1 MMSKHPLDLP
11 PGRKLTKDE
20 VAEALRLAVIAELDA
35 INLYLQIARSADIDG
50 VRKLFED
57 IAREEKT
64 HVGEFLAMLKSLD
77 PEQVEELKAGA
88 KEAEELTGIKVPD
101 PEGGPQTNTASS
113 GSFEDAVANEA
124 RKLVDSARVLTKKL
138 PVVVLGRGT
147 DSVSFER
154 AGEKVERIVI
164 SLSDLSFRFRVS
176 QKALDSALRTG
187 QSIDMPEATKASL
200 DLAVAEEKLISEALL
215 REGAVRLH
223 LGSWD
228 EPGASVHDVAR
239 GVAELARRGYRRPY
253 LLVVSLTRYAK
264 LLSVSEKTGVT
275 DLERVRML
283 VDEVVAT
290 PAVPDDKVL
299 IVSAV
304 PEVLDVVYGG
314 RSEVD
319 YIGPED
325 GHHVFRVWSSI
336 AVRVRVPDGLVVME
350 EKQSK
355 HE

>member
-20 VAEALRLAVIAELDA
+20 IADALRLAIIAELDA
-35 INLYLQIARSADIDG
+35 INLYLQIARSAEVDS
-50 VRKLFED
+50 VRKIFED

-64 HVGEFLAMLKSLD
+64 HVGEFLAMLKNID

-88 KEAEELTGIKVPD
+88 REVEELTGVRVPD
-101 PEGGPQTNTASS
+101 PESGSQVSTASS
-113 GSFEDAVANEA
+113 SSFEDVVATEV

-138 PVVVLGRGT
+138 PVVVVGRGI

-154 AGEKVERIVI
+154 VDENVERIVT
-164 SLSDLSFRFRVS
+164 SFCDLSSKFRVS
-176 QKALDSALRTG
+176 QKALDYALRAR
-187 QSIDMPEATKASL
+187 QPIDMPEATKASI
-200 DLAVAEEKLISEALL
+200 DLAMAEERLVSEILL
-215 REGAVRLH
+215 REGKVRLS

-228 EPGASVHDVAR
+228 EPGTSVHDVAR
-239 GVAELARRGYRRPY
+239 GVAELASRGFRRPY
-253 LLVVSLTRYAK
+253 LLITSLSRYVK

-275 DLERVRML
+275 DLERVKML

-290 PAVPDDKVL
+290 PAVPDGKVL
-299 IVSAV
+299 IVSAT

-325 GHHVFRVWSSI
+325 GYHVFRVWSSI
-336 AVRVRVPDGLVVME
+336 AIRVRMPGGIVVME
-350 EKQSK
+350 EAQTKQQ
-355 HE
+355 